1 LCCSEIIDYR
11 WGGGDAARYPGYVAE
26 LVAPAPDVILAA
38 GASVLPPLL
47 QATRAVPIVF
57 VLVVDP
63 VGAGFVASL
72 GRPGGNV
79 TGFSQFEY
87 ALSGKW
93 LELIK
98 EIAPKVTRAAVIRDP
113 AIASGIG
120 QFGAIQALA
129 PSLGVE
135 VTPFNVRDAGESRET
150 DCMPGHIG
158 LEPAYPSSRYLRYS
172 TVTFC
177 PSMKPLQASSECLH

>member
-1 LCCSEIIDYR
+1 MLPVAAKAAEVMN
-11 WGGGDAARYPGYVAE
+11 GTNPPHDAARCPGYVAE
-26 LVAPAPDVILAA
+26 LVALAPDVILAA

-47 QATRAVPIVF
+47 QATRALPIVF

-87 ALSGKW
+87 GLSGKW
-93 LELIK
+93 LELLK
-98 EIAPKVTRAAVIRDP
+98 EVAPKVTRAAVIRDP

-120 QFGAIQALA
+120 QFGAIQAVA

-135 VTPFNVRDAGESRET
+135 VRSTFATRARSSVPSR
-150 DCMPGHIG
+150 
-158 LEPAYPSSRYLRYS
+158 PSRAPRM
-172 TVTFC
+172 V
-177 PSMKPLQASSECLH
+177 A